1 MLMARKRLRRRRTII
16 KTGHFCELLL
26 QMTDSTFQSHLR
38 LSRDQFNQ
46 LLCLI
51 QQYVDMQLNV
61 AWGGRPKIPLRRKLL
76 MANQNSFRELADRF
90 CVTRSCAHGIV
101 IEMIGHIN
109 RLTPLFL
116 KHWTCVEKQN
126 NAERFHSISGLQ
138 NIIGAIDGCHIRI
151 SRPRNHGDDYMNRKG
166 YYSILLQGTCDYDG
180 NFRDIYVGPPG
191 RVHDARMLQCSPI
204 FQQATSVFGQQ
215 WKLLGDSAYISSD
228 FPFVVA
234 PKRDNGLLTSDDQT
248 SNAC

>member
-1 MLMARKRLRRRRTII
+1 MN
-16 KTGHFCELLL
+16 
-26 QMTDSTFQSHLR
+26 DSTFQSHL
-38 LSRDQFNQ
+38 Q

-51 QQYVDMQLNV
+51 QQYVDIQPNI

-76 MANQNSFRELADRF
+76 MTLSYVANQNSFRELADRF
-90 CVTRSCAHGIV
+90 CMTRSCAHGIV
-101 IEMIGHIN
+101 IEMIGYIN

-116 KHWTCVEKQN
+116 NHWTSVEKQD
-126 NAERFHSISGLQ
+126 NANRFHSISGLQ

-191 RVHDARMLQCSPI
+191 RVHDARMLRCSPI
-204 FQQATSVFGQQ
+204 FQQATAVFG
-215 WKLLGDSAYISSD
+215 LH
-228 FPFVVA
+228 
-234 PKRDNGLLTSDDQT
+234 DD
-248 SNAC
+248 A